1 MSVYDIFP
9 SNKLREKQNGQNGRS
24 VFISKHTLKF
34 CLFTFQYHAQTI
46 TFSQSLAYKN
56 PNLHSL
62 PHLYQHTIDLTR
74 TNKYRTSM
82 TTYSNCLRLF
92 LSSALLLFCTSSVSR
107 AETAVPAMYVFGD
120 SLVDVGNNNYLSLS
134 IIKADFP
141 YNGLDFPGSKAT
153 GRFCNGKNAADHL
166 GV

>member
-1 MSVYDIFP
+1 
-9 SNKLREKQNGQNGRS
+9 
-24 VFISKHTLKF
+24 
-34 CLFTFQYHAQTI
+34 
-46 TFSQSLAYKN
+46 
-56 PNLHSL
+56 
-62 PHLYQHTIDLTR
+62 
-74 TNKYRTSM
+74 M

-92 LSSALLLFCTSSVSR
+92 LSSALLLFCASSVSR

-166 GV
+166 GVY